1 MLLPL
6 KDDNPLEIIPFQY
19 VTVGIILAC
28 VVVFLLQLA
37 SEGAI
42 TADFGMVPAALLG
55 GETASGAPVASA
67 FSLITSIFMH
77 GGWMH
82 LIGNM
87 LYLWVFG
94 DNIEDAMGHGRF
106 IAFFLACGVAGGLAH
121 ALANPDSLAPTIG
134 ASGAI
139 SGVLGAYLLLH
150 PRVKVLVMAFT
161 WWIHIRLPAYIV
173 LGGWIVLQIANAIWL
188 ASPGSNTAWWAHI
201 GGFAAGMAL
210 IVPLHRKRI
219 PLFDRGR
226 TPGPWSGKK
235 R

>member
-19 VTVGIILAC
+19 VTVGIIIVCA
-28 VVVFLLQLA
+28 VMFLLQL
-37 SEGAI
+37 SSHGAI
-42 TADFGMVPAALLG
+42 IADFGMVPAALWG
-55 GETASGAPVASA
+55 SDAATAAPVTSA
-67 FSLITSIFMH
+67 LSLITSIFLH

-94 DNIEDAMGHGRF
+94 DNIEDSMGHGRF
-106 IAFFLACGVAGGLAH
+106 VAFFLACGIAGGLAH

-150 PRVKVLVMAFT
+150 PKVKVLVMAFT
-161 WWIHIRLPAYIV
+161 WWIHIRLPAYVV

-188 ASPGSNTAWWAHI
+188 AGPESNTAWWAHI
-201 GGFAAGMAL
+201 GGFAAGLVL

-226 TPGPWSGKK
+226 YPGPWSKPK

>member
-19 VTVGIILAC
+19 VTVGIIVAC
-28 VVVFLLQLA
+28 AAMFLLQLG
-37 SEGAI
+37 SQGAI
-42 TADFGMVPAALLG
+42 TADFGMVPAALWG
-55 GETASGAPVASA
+55 DEAASGAPVASPV
-67 FSLITSIFMH
+67 SLITSIFLH

-94 DNIEDAMGHGRF
+94 DNIEDSMGHGRF
-106 IAFFLACGVAGGLAH
+106 IAFFLACGIAGGLAH
-121 ALANPDSLAPTIG
+121 ALANPDSLVPTIG

-150 PRVKVLVMAFT
+150 PKVKVLVMAFT

-173 LGGWIVLQIANAIWL
+173 LGGWIILQIANAIWL
-188 ASPGSNTAWWAHI
+188 PGPESNTAWWAHI
-201 GGFAAGMAL
+201 GGFAAGL
-210 IVPLHRKRI
+210 VVIVPLHRKSI

-226 TPGPWSGKK
+226 YRGPWSGKK